1 MKLKYI
7 MCEGACVSQ
16 KTPYAIQNKE
26 RISLL
31 GMNLKV
37 PVSLLDP
44 VEFTSIE
51 SSLKNEFLEY
61 EESIELGD
69 MVTFDPSRFFSG
81 HTSNERRTGL
91 IIGVDESPYSTGY
104 YGEYSNSVE
113 VLWIPSKFKEILAES
128 MLVKVR

>member
-7 MCEGACVSQ
+7 MCDGACVSQ

-31 GMNLKV
+31 GMKLKV

-44 VEFTSIE
+44 VEFTSRE
-51 SSLKNEFLEY
+51 STLENKFLEY

-69 MVTFDPSRFFSG
+69 VVTLDPSRFFNG
-81 HTSNERRTGL
+81 YTSNKKRTGL
-91 IIGVDESPYSTGY
+91 ITGVDESPYSTGY

-113 VLWIPSKFKEILAES
+113 VLWFPSKLKETLAES
-128 MLVKVR
+128 MLVKVK